1 MGLRAQAVA
10 PGAWGSTPWFVRQSL
25 TCFGLGYLPASG
37 TWGSIP
43 PCAMAL
49 LLGSVGTSTAVT
61 TACVVLCGLWGA
73 VACLRFGDA
82 GERAAG
88 RKDPGIVVAD
98 EVAGMALMLIWLPP
112 APAAILGVD
121 LPWWAPIAAAF
132 FLFRVLDVAKLP
144 PVHAVQSLPGGV
156 GILVDDLL
164 AAAQG
169 WILLQVGL
177 RWLLPTLAA

>member
-1 MGLRAQAVA
+1 MGLRAQSIV
-10 PGAWGSTPWFVRQSL
+10 PGGWGQTPWFVRQSL

-43 PCAMAL
+43 PCVIAL
-49 LLGSVGTSTAVT
+49 ALGALGSSALVT
-61 TACVVLCGLWGA
+61 TACLVLCGAWGA
-73 VACLRFGDA
+73 LACLRFGDV

-98 EVAGMALMLIWLPP
+98 EVAGMALMLLWLPT
-112 APAAILGVD
+112 APASFAGVA

-132 FLFRVLDVAKLP
+132 VLFRALDVAKLP
-144 PVHAVQSLPGGV
+144 PVNAVQALPGGV

-169 WILLQVGL
+169 WIVLQLGM
-177 RWLLPTLAA
+177 RWLLPLLSQ